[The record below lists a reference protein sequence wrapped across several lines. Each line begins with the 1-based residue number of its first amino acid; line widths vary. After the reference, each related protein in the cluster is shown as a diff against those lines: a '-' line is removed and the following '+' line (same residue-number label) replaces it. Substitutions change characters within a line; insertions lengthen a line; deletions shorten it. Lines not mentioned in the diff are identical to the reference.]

1 MLTARR
7 VKDFFDRGAA
17 AYDAR
22 FAGGALA
29 TAWARLSRPAVFE
42 RQRAATSL
50 VRSLGRPDVLD
61 LGCGSGLGVVAMA
74 DAGARSVTGV
84 DFSASMLDLARR
96 RIAARPPGAT
106 PGAAPGAVIELI
118 EDDLLSWPGSPRG
131 WDLVVALGV
140 LEYYPDATDLVARMA
155 DLTRGWALFS
165 VRAWSPLRGAL
176 RARHYAR
183 AQCPIYFLDR
193 PAIDALC
200 ARAGFGSWSVT
211 PARWGSHLV
220 LARR

>member
-74 DAGARSVTGV
+74 HAGARSVTGV

-96 RIAARPPGAT
+96 RIAARPAD
-106 PGAAPGAVIELI
+106 AKIELI
-118 EDDLLSWPGSPRG
+118 EDDLLTWPGSPRG

-140 LEYYPDATDLVARMA
+140 LEYYPDATDLAARMA

-165 VRAWSPLRGAL
+165 VRAWSLLRGAI

-183 AQCPIYFLDR
+183 AQCPIYFLDP
-193 PAIDALC
+193 PAIDAMC
-200 ARAGFGSWSVT
+200 ARAGFRSWSVS